1 MIETYS
7 QEILSFFEVSVE
19 HSEDEN
25 TILLRLNIPVTFFVS
40 GRDFNHDRIFNKN
53 LSSANFQKNRNLE
66 LENGFA
72 FLSDQSGFWVSGQKV
87 NCCQKLTTRRNDI
100 PVAETYKGQ
109 EQNAENWDPHGR
121 NCRINFIKE
130 TFSICVPV
138 DRQHYDNVDE
148 TVLIDW

>member
-53 LSSANFQKNRNLE
+53 LSSANF
-66 LENGFA
+66 
-72 FLSDQSGFWVSGQKV
+72 
-87 NCCQKLTTRRNDI
+87 
-100 PVAETYKGQ
+100 
-109 EQNAENWDPHGR
+109 
-121 NCRINFIKE
+121 
-130 TFSICVPV
+130 
-138 DRQHYDNVDE
+138 
-148 TVLIDW
+148 